1 MCKIALQL
9 HFTVYRLPSF
19 FVSRRSRRKRR
30 IVLPHRFSSLT
41 LADPAEGFPSFRP
54 TEGSGEISCQQ
65 QLFLK
70 IFVFLKF
77 PS

>member
-9 HFTVYRLPSF
+9 HFTILPMTIEL

-65 QLFLK
+65 
-70 IFVFLKF
+70 
-77 PS
+77 